1 MSNLSGIAQNLTS
14 VALPFDGTDHLD
26 YRLLV
31 EQLPG
36 AVYRARPGTD
46 GAWLYVSPNVEKIT
60 GVAASRFESDP
71 SLWFSLIHPED
82 REAVLLLEGNVT
94 KAGDAYAAE
103 YRVVR
108 PDGSIVWIS
117 DESMSMLDRE
127 GALVLQGVLLDI
139 TDRKNVESEMESNV
153 SLLQATLDA
162 TADGILVVDPHGK
175 ILGFNRRFLE
185 LWEIPDELAEAG
197 DDSSLLSHITAQL
210 SHPQTFLRRLQEL
223 YADPAA
229 EDFTM
234 VAFKDGRLFERY
246 SIPRQLGDKN
256 IGRVWSFRDRT
267 EHCNAAEQLRVSEG
281 RLRSIV
287 ESEPECV
294 TLIDRHGMLLE
305 MNPAGLK
312 MIEADDLS
320 SVTGRCVYDLIVDE
334 DKQAFS
340 DLNRRIFDGEQGS
353 LTFDLVGLKGGR
365 RTIETTAVPFR
376 DATGEIVGH
385 LAVARDVSERERL
398 EEKLRQSQK
407 LEALGRLAG
416 GVAHD
421 FNNVLT
427 VIANYASFI
436 NDGLSH
442 NDQFRGDANEI
453 IRASDRGASLVKQL
467 LAFSRKEVVQPR
479 VIDVNEFVIDIER
492 LLQRTIGMDIDVKV
506 KPLDRPANVFMD
518 PGQVEQLLLNL
529 GLNAR
534 DAMPEGGTL
543 TVAATLERLDVEA
556 VVGIPD
562 AEAGDYVRL
571 LVSDTGLGMN
581 EDVKAHVFE
590 PFFTTKSRGL
600 GTGLGL
606 ASVYGIVQQAGG
618 HVTVESETGKGTT
631 FLVYLPASDE
641 SPVDETEPIA
651 SPAHAQGDGEKILL
665 VEDEEPVR
673 RLVTRILEAA
683 GYEVEAV
690 ASGAEALKAL
700 DQEARVD
707 LLLTDVLMPGMS
719 GVELADR
726 VTSLRSGLRVLLMSG
741 YAEDVVAPDVKTDP
755 KYRLLSKPFDKKS
768 LLAEVRVRLEAPPPA
783 ILDPEVDGEAV

>member
-1 MSNLSGIAQNLTS
+1 MSDTSGVAEGLDPSLTS
-14 VALPFDGTDHLD
+14 DGTDQLD
-26 YRLLV
+26 YQLLV

-36 AVYRARPGTD
+36 AVYRARPGAQ
-46 GAWLYVSPNVEKIT
+46 GAWLYVSPNVERIT
-60 GVAASRFESDP
+60 GVAASVFESDP
-71 SLWFSLIHPED
+71 TLWFSLIHPED
-82 REAVLLLEGNVT
+82 RQAVLSLEDSVA
-94 KAGDAYAAE
+94 KAGYAYVAE

-117 DESMSMLDRE
+117 DEWMSMLDRD

-139 TDRKNVESEMESNV
+139 TDRKSVEFEMELNL
-153 SLLQATLDA
+153 SLLQATLEA
-162 TADGILVVDPHGK
+162 TADGILVIDPSGK
-175 ILGFNRRFLE
+175 ILGFNQRFLE
-185 LWEIPDELAEAG
+185 LWRIPDELARSG
-197 DDSSLLSHITAQL
+197 DDASLLGHVVAQL
-210 SHPQTFLRRLQEL
+210 SDPQTFLRRIQEL
-223 YADPAA
+223 YADPDA
-229 EDFTM
+229 EVFAM
-234 VAFKDGRLFERY
+234 VDFKDGRVFERY
-246 SIPRQLGDKN
+246 SIPRQLGGEN

-267 EHCNAAEQLRVSEG
+267 DQRTAAEQLRASEG
-281 RLRSIV
+281 RLRTIV

-294 TLIDRHGMLLE
+294 KLIDRHGVLLE

-320 SVTGRCVYDLIVDE
+320 SVTGECIYDLIVDE
-334 DKQAFS
+334 DKQAFKN
-340 DLNRRIFDGEQGS
+340 LNRKVFKGERGS
-353 LTFDLVGLKGGR
+353 LTFDLIGLKGGR

-376 DATGEIVGH
+376 DAKGDVVGH
-385 LAVARDVSERERL
+385 LSVSRDVSQRLRL

-453 IRASDRGASLVKQL
+453 MRASDRGASLVKQL
-467 LAFSRKEVVQPR
+467 LAFSRKEVVQLQ
-479 VIDVNEFVIDIER
+479 VLDLNELVVDIER
-492 LLQRTIGMDIDVKV
+492 LLQRTIGKDIDVKV
-506 KPLDRPANVFMD
+506 EPLRRPANVLMD

-534 DAMPEGGTL
+534 DAMPDGGTL
-543 TVAATLERLDVEA
+543 TVAATMERLESEDVAGFPHVES
-556 VVGIPD
+556 
-562 AEAGDYVRL
+562 GDYVCL
-571 LVSDTGLGMN
+571 IVSDTGLGMN

-618 HVTVESETGKGTT
+618 HVTIESESGKGTT
-631 FLVYLPASDE
+631 FFVYLPATNED
-641 SPVDETEPIA
+641 PMGETE
-651 SPAHAQGDGEKILL
+651 SVDPAHPLGAGEMILL

-673 RLVTRILEAA
+673 RLVTRILEGT

-690 ASGAEALKAL
+690 GSGVEALDAL
-700 DQEARVD
+700 DTEARVD

-726 VTSLRSGLRVLLMSG
+726 VTSKRLGLRVLLMSG
-741 YAEDVVAPDVKTDP
+741 YAEDVVAPHVKTDRM
-755 KYRLLSKPFDKKS
+755 YQLLSKPFDKKA
-768 LLAEVRVRLEAPPPA
+768 LLAEIRGCLEAPPPA
-783 ILDPEVDGEAV
+783 PPPIQEEDAEAV